1 MHTPSP
7 LFSTEPNYTLE
18 PVDTGHSSL
27 KVQEINSSRKMG
39 KHTKI
44 PSTTELVVSL
54 VFSLWCLLALAQG
67 SIKTGNARSVQ
78 TEKLQETPSSFSL
91 QSREGNFLFVCLGF
105 LFVYLDFYV
114 PLFFGEEGN
123 S

>member
-1 MHTPSP
+1 
-7 LFSTEPNYTLE
+7 
-18 PVDTGHSSL
+18 
-27 KVQEINSSRKMG
+27 MG

-67 SIKTGNARSVQ
+67 SIKTGNARWVQ

-105 LFVYLDFYV
+105 LFV
-114 PLFFGEEGN
+114 G
-123 S
+123 